1 MQQSSQLTLIQ
12 RKKKVLLVFDVN
24 KKKEWESELV
34 LSY

>member
-24 KKKEWESELV
+24 KKKSGKV
-34 LSY
+34 S

>member
-24 KKKEWESELV
+24 KKEWESELV

>member
-24 KKKEWESELV
+24 KKKRV
-34 LSY
+34 GK